1 MMEFEKHI
9 CNYLVIMRNKTLFQ
23 KTFQKFQNDPDKKL
37 WIIWS
42 VLLGL
47 VFMLTRLLFLDAD
60 LPPYGIAFYSPI
72 DEGVYGELALNYINY
87 GTIDPNQVLN
97 GLQFKITGQMINNVM
112 GNLAVWVGLVTL
124 GDNYYGFRI
133 PYVVVNL
140 INTGLFILILNT
152 LRKVYGKNVKND
164 VTALLAVVTYV
175 VFDFIFIMSGRVVE
189 PSAIRTIFV
198 LTAFLIVLCVRNYV
212 LKGLALGIVIGV
224 AIAFVYL
231 TNTFLLLAVFLWC
244 LLLIWKEGIKIG
256 ARVFI
261 ACAIGFF
268 IMFICGEL
276 YYYLTWNRG
285 IIASA
290 LETLVSFSNNESGQY
305 NVGGLKLLIKH
316 AAKFL
321 SANSVL
327 YNLPIFYIFIVCSG
341 LSFKRIVNDE
351 NIAFA
356 FSVLVALGI
365 QTLVTEDYI
374 VRKFVM
380 IYPIVWVVMY
390 YFYLIRTEFR
400 ENICHLN
407 ISHLKLMTLLICG
420 GIIVFRLFVV
430 RDGSIYDF
438 SHVDKLV
445 VEFGLFLVFV
455 DTFISMG
462 TRTKAMGTSNGLYP
476 FSASLLIVL
485 LSGAFLVNVTMGL
498 RHIYGSPTFTDKA
511 IMIALNDYNGKYLLG
526 EYGGV
531 YSLYN
536 ATKPVVNDREQ
547 LAEYISKDKN
557 LLYFDYADDYIGS
570 MREFWDNDMF
580 YGYDYTVVPLVRYD
594 RDFQVYGSKRPVG
607 LLRRISKA
615 KVDVYYEDLY
625 AYYHNIYIIVCK
637 IAGTQGDPKDNV
649 YQLNEEPLENFDLK
663 RWEVEAI
670 RHGCFNYYR
679 ELRTNGL
686 NEFSYQQAYK
696 KKQEILSKIK
706 EIRKI
711 KI

>member
-124 GDNYYGFRI
+124 GDNYYGFRV

-261 ACAIGFF
+261 ACAIGF
-268 IMFICGEL
+268 
-276 YYYLTWNRG
+276 
-285 IIASA
+285 
-290 LETLVSFSNNESGQY
+290 
-305 NVGGLKLLIKH
+305 LL
-316 AAKFL
+316 
-321 SANSVL
+321 
-327 YNLPIFYIFIVCSG
+327 C
-341 LSFKRIVNDE
+341 
-351 NIAFA
+351 
-356 FSVLVALGI
+356 
-365 QTLVTEDYI
+365 
-374 VRKFVM
+374 
-380 IYPIVWVVMY
+380 
-390 YFYLIRTEFR
+390 
-400 ENICHLN
+400 
-407 ISHLKLMTLLICG
+407 
-420 GIIVFRLFVV
+420 LFV
-430 RDGSIYDF
+430 G
-438 SHVDKLV
+438 
-445 VEFGLFLVFV
+445 
-455 DTFISMG
+455 
-462 TRTKAMGTSNGLYP
+462 N
-476 FSASLLIVL
+476 
-485 LSGAFLVNVTMGL
+485 
-498 RHIYGSPTFTDKA
+498 FT
-511 IMIALNDYNGKYLLG
+511 
-526 EYGGV
+526 
-531 YSLYN
+531 
-536 ATKPVVNDREQ
+536 
-547 LAEYISKDKN
+547 
-557 LLYFDYADDYIGS
+557 
-570 MREFWDNDMF
+570 
-580 YGYDYTVVPLVRYD
+580 
-594 RDFQVYGSKRPVG
+594 
-607 LLRRISKA
+607 
-615 KVDVYYEDLY
+615 
-625 AYYHNIYIIVCK
+625 II
-637 IAGTQGDPKDNV
+637 
-649 YQLNEEPLENFDLK
+649 
-663 RWEVEAI
+663 
-670 RHGCFNYYR
+670 
-679 ELRTNGL
+679 
-686 NEFSYQQAYK
+686 
-696 KKQEILSKIK
+696 
-706 EIRKI
+706 
-711 KI
+711 